1 MPAPT
6 KTLAYHQ
13 RGSVCNEALFIL
25 CVSMY
30 VCTLIFCISIY
41 SKFNFYLMCYFC
53 CAFLLVMMMLLMVL
67 VVVLV
72 FDGFV
77 RHHRNVFVYL
87 SYVIFLY
94 FFLFTFLLFCC
105 YSPQSNSRLLAI
117 IASTCFQT

>member
-77 RHHRNVFVYL
+77 RHRNVFVYF